1 MEVQRLEQ
9 GKAPG
14 PFYNLLNY
22 KPDKVEAGT
31 FPQTRVWQVDM
42 YRVLYGLVGE
52 IGEEMRKAE
61 LSVYNGV
68 PFSKGYTGRRKISE
82 HLDNLKNK
90 KGPTNQTADWVV
102 ADYWRDKI
110 RQEAQQIS
118 KGKWHDL
125 RFIFT
130 EADLEYHRR
139 TKEIKTEV

>member
-1 MEVQRLEQ
+1 M
-9 GKAPG
+9 
-14 PFYNLLNY
+14 
-22 KPDKVEAGT
+22 
-31 FPQTRVWQVDM
+31 
-42 YRVLYGLVGE
+42 
-52 IGEEMRKAE
+52 
-61 LSVYNGV
+61 
-68 PFSKGYTGRRKISE
+68 
-82 HLDNLKNK
+82 KNN

-118 KGKWHDL
+118 KGKWNDL